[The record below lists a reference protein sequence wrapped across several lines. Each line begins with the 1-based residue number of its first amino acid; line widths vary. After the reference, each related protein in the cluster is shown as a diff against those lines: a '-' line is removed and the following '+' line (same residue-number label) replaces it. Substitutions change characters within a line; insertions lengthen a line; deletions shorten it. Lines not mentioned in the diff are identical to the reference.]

1 MSHLNKSLESIRHPL
16 EPIKDSNS
24 KILILGS
31 FPSVVS
37 RKQGFYYSHPRNRFW
52 EMLERLF
59 KERDLKTKNRKDKIA
74 FLLGQGI
81 ALYDV
86 CIECQITNSS
96 DSNLKPIKIAP
107 IESLIQNTQI
117 QHIFL
122 NGKKAEQIYQKNFQK
137 FPLPY
142 TCLPST
148 SPANAQYNLDKL
160 CQEWHK
166 ILTPLQSNAES
177 PSFNAILKKKG

>member
-1 MSHLNKSLESIRHPL
+1 MSHLNKSLE
-16 EPIKDSNS
+16 PIKNSNS

-52 EMLERLF
+52 EVLERLF
-59 KERDLKTKNRKDKIA
+59 KESSLKTKNLKDKIA
-74 FLLGQGI
+74 FLLTQRI

-96 DSNLKPIKIAP
+96 DSNLNPIKIAP

-122 NGKKAEQIYQKNFQK
+122 NGKKAEQIYQKNFQNL
-137 FPLPY
+137 PLPY

-148 SPANAQYNLDKL
+148 SPTNAQYNLDKL

-166 ILTPLQSNAES
+166 ILTPLQSNTES